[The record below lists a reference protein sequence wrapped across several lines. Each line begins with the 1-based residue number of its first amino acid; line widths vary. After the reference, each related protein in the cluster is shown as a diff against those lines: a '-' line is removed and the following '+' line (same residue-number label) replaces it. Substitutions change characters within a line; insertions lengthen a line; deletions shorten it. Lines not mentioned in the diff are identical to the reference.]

1 MGFGVAAGGGS
12 LTFGFFDTV
21 EGSQY
26 IYCGRIGDTVTR
38 AWNPLLD
45 GAFHGNDA
53 NYNAVET
60 VFGIGTSIMT
70 PIGAVSK
77 ATVPTMST
85 IKYTTAKTLTSMA
98 AGQAAGAGGEEIA
111 KINGA
116 DDRTATLIGLGAGT
130 IGGWA
135 AEGAFDYKL
144 FHGDNPSNIDLAYKE
159 RTERKEKDKRFGIQ
173 SLNVDRLEWTARDL
187 GILEHQKDAG
197 SHIPKSITFFGM
209 YGVKGPAEMNI
220 PERWRKHDSSKSLAV
235 PLGARAEND
244 YVYLNLHE
252 KAHGPHGL
260 IAGTTGS
267 GKSELVQSYILSL
280 AVNFSPY
287 EVAFLLIDYKGGG
300 MAGLFNR
307 LPHLL
312 GTITNL
318 DGTESL
324 RAMASIKAELSRR
337 QEIFNKFHVNHI
349 NSYNKLFRSGDAKE
363 PLPHL
368 FIISDE
374 FAELKKEQ
382 PEIMSE
388 LVSTARIGR
397 SLGVHLILAT
407 QKPAGVVDDQ
417 IWSNSKFKIA
427 LKVQNASDSNEVLK
441 TPDAANITQ
450 TGRAY
455 LQVGN
460 NEIYELFQSA
470 WSGAQVVD
478 ESDADVKDNR
488 VYVINDLGQGELIN
502 PDLSAIEDDKNKI
515 VKTELDVTVDYIHDY
530 YQGLNAIPVTRPWL
544 PPLGDIIKSPVEIID
559 AHGNLANLTI
569 DFGLVDIPEK
579 QEQIPYT
586 VNLAT
591 DGNVLFVA
599 AAGFGKTVFLTTATL
614 SLAMKNSVDMLNIY
628 LLDFGNSGLIPL
640 KNLNHVSDYIGLD
653 DKERINKF
661 VNIMNS
667 EMADRKKKLAV
678 SAVQSFEVYNKVV
691 EPEKRMKAIVIMLD
705 NIDALHELDY
715 LDDDFMNRLTRDGQ
729 GLGIYFIVSATRGSA
744 LKYQLA
750 NNFKNKICGYVIDD
764 SDVNS
769 LVGKTDYK
777 MSEVKGRAF
786 VKIKDNISFMQV
798 YSMCESK
805 NEIEYTKAIEKLVS
819 DINSLYPDE
828 KAPSIPVLPEELTD
842 ENFAEFVENAYTKKD
857 IYLGLNKSEVLPS
870 GMMRNDTPFLI
881 LGEAKKGKTNVLRLI
896 LNQLLEKFADDAKLY
911 LFDSKEM
918 ELFSYIADKHVNY
931 YGEDNA
937 GEFVS
942 EFENIVTERENKL
955 KEALL
960 NDGSESPKQIAY
972 RFSPVYLLVDELSD
986 FAKYFDGSD
995 YEDDVPDLIK
1005 RGSGVCVTMI
1015 FTANSA
1021 KVNSYD
1027 DIAKTII
1034 HTTEGLMLGEQGALS
1049 TFPLESFKAAPK
1061 FPDGLLWHNGNYER
1075 IRVPK
1080 VIN

>member
-1 MGFGVAAGGGS
+1 MRWLPHCKLQSVNCTGLIDTESKRDQILGTLNQILKERNGILSESHKESMFRPHIIFIIDNPKLIIDHSIMEYIGRRGFD
-12 LTFGFFDTV
+12 LGFSV
-21 EGSQY
+21 
-26 IYCGRIGDTVTR
+26 IYTSPTR
-38 AWNPLLD
+38 AELPEN
-45 GAFHGNDA
+45 
-53 NYNAVET
+53 
-60 VFGIGTSIMT
+60 IGTVVEYKNSDE
-70 PIGAVSK
+70 A
-77 ATVPTMST
+77 
-85 IKYTTAKTLTSMA
+85 L
-98 AGQAAGAGGEEIA
+98 
-111 KINGA
+111 
-116 DDRTATLIGLGAGT
+116 LI
-130 IGGWA
+130 I
-135 AEGAFDYKL
+135 E
-144 FHGDNPSNIDLAYKE
+144 
-159 RTERKEKDKRFGIQ
+159 ERKEKDKRFGIQ

-382 PEIMSE
+382 PEFMSE

-478 ESDADVKDNR
+478 ESDADVKGNR

-918 ELFSYIADKHVNY
+918 ELFSYRADKHVNY